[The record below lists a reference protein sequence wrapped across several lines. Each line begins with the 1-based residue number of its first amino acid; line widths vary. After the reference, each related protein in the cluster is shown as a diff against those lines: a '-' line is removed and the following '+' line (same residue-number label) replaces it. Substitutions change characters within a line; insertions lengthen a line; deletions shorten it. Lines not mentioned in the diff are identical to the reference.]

1 MAKLPTFSRKTSKV
15 SGFLIVCRLFIRI
28 KMRNDLIE
36 DLESGSLSYT
46 IIGEFLSDLK
56 KKFGREDN
64 KTIKVAE
71 LKKVE
76 QGGKI
81 IEDFVQ
87 KFRRAARES
96 EY

>member
-1 MAKLPTFSRKTSKV
+1 
-15 SGFLIVCRLFIRI
+15 
-28 KMRNDLIE
+28 
-36 DLESGSLSYT
+36 LSYT

-56 KKFGREDN
+56 KEFGREDN

-81 IEDFVQ
+81 IEDLYKNLGEQQEKVSI
-87 KFRRAARES
+87 KGG
-96 EY
+96 YW

>member
-1 MAKLPTFSRKTSKV
+1 
-15 SGFLIVCRLFIRI
+15 
-28 KMRNDLIE
+28 MRNDLIE

-81 IEDFVQ
+81 IEDLYKNLEEQQEKVSI
-87 KFRRAARES
+87 KGGYWWKSSKKE
-96 EY
+96 

>member
-1 MAKLPTFSRKTSKV
+1 
-15 SGFLIVCRLFIRI
+15 
-28 KMRNDLIE
+28 MRNDWIE

-56 KKFGREDN
+56 KEFGREDN

-81 IEDFVQ
+81 IEDLYKNLGEQQEKVSI
-87 KFRRAARES
+87 KGG
-96 EY
+96 YW

>member
-1 MAKLPTFSRKTSKV
+1 
-15 SGFLIVCRLFIRI
+15 
-28 KMRNDLIE
+28 
-36 DLESGSLSYT
+36 LSYT

-56 KKFGREDN
+56 KEFGREDN

-81 IEDFVQ
+81 IEDLYKNLGEQQEKVSI
-87 KFRRAARES
+87 KGG
-96 EY
+96 Y